1 MLKHSKWVVILF
13 ITILSSSFSFGQL
26 DRTEKSYEPTF
37 QKGLHALKQGD
48 TLTAFQ
54 YFQSVYTV
62 APKQADVNY
71 YYIMLSLV
79 LNKPYA
85 ADIANQWIAGSANRI
100 YSARLN
106 YYLGRFYYSKQQ
118 ASACLNAYSKVT
130 IDDLENTEIG
140 LMKFE
145 QSYLYFKNGDWDKAV
160 DLLNNIRQVKSSPH
174 YFDANYY
181 AGFIALQRKDYKLAM
196 ECFTIASEQ
205 NSYKT
210 LTPFYISQIYYL
222 LGDIDAAMN
231 NCETALK
238 AGNQFYKA
246 DLEQLLGHLLF
257 DKKQYARAL
266 PYLENFVSGKKEI
279 DFQDLYQ
286 LSFCYFEAAQWDKA
300 INGFKKL
307 ANAEDSLGQN
317 SMYLLATCYLKVD
330 NKLGAKNAFLLCA
343 TKSQNLAQK
352 EVSLFNY
359 AKLSAALK
367 DYSTAVSTLDKFI
380 ISYPNSIYVEEAKSL
395 WITSLTYS
403 NNFIQALEAYQ
414 SIESPS
420 AELLKVYPSI
430 LYGRACLYLN
440 DGQVDNAFSLFEK
453 IANTPYNTK
462 VLTLSQFWL
471 GELAYK
477 LGRVQE
483 SILNLEAYLQ
493 NPITSNE
500 VSVAHANYTLGYSY
514 LKLGGYQKA
523 LTHFNNVIDNT
534 AIIHFDTYQKDA
546 FTRIADCQ
554 MMQKQLKPA
563 LQAYQKIIDLDW
575 INRDYATLQK
585 SILLGGLGKPKD
597 KINILKDYTDNFPHS
612 AFINDAR
619 FELADTYV
627 SQEDF
632 QSAIAPLSQVL
643 LEKDATSFY
652 PQAYYKLGIVYFNLD
667 KNEMALS
674 TFNDLFKEYPNSVES
689 DNSVEFVRNIYVENQ
704 TPELFVQFMNQN
716 NKPLSTNEQ
725 DSLIF
730 RSAMLKYEQK
740 KYSESALGFS
750 KYLALFPLGKHQ
762 IEAIYLNA
770 EIAYAALQY
779 DSAANYF
786 AKVADQYTNQYAERS
801 ALVAAR
807 LFYFNFKQYEKA
819 EKYFNLLLQI
829 ATQQENKT
837 EASRGLL
844 RCQYKLEQWAA
855 CAPTATLILED
866 KSSAVDDLL
875 MANMVLYHKSILSG
889 DTLNAIAIL
898 NKVIK
903 FSTATYTAEAHY
915 NLAKIYYDQAKYTL
929 AEKTAFEMIKKQAS
943 FEYWVTKAYIL
954 LGDIYIGQKD
964 NFNAIATYKSVSENA
979 NFDDLKQIAADK
991 LSLLQSADQNNLK

>member
-13 ITILSSSFSFGQL
+13 ITIFSTNLSYGQM
-26 DRTEKSYEPTF
+26 DRTEKGYEQTF

-54 YFQSVYTV
+54 YFQSVYTI
-62 APKQADVNY
+62 APKHADVNY
-71 YYIMLSLV
+71 YYIMLALV
-79 LNKPYA
+79 LDKPYA
-85 ADIANQWIAGSANRI
+85 ADIANQWISGSSNRI
-100 YSARLN
+100 YSTRLN
-106 YYLGRFYYSKQQ
+106 YYLGSFYFRKQQ
-118 ASACLNAYSKVT
+118 STLCLEAYSKVT
-130 IDDLENTEIG
+130 IDDLENSEIG

-145 QSYLYFKNGDWDKAV
+145 QSYLFFKNGNWDKAV
-160 DLLNNIRQVKSSPH
+160 DLLNNIRQVKNSPH

-181 AGFIALQRKDYKLAM
+181 AGFIALQRKDFKLSM
-196 ECFTIASEQ
+196 ECFNIASEQ
-205 NSYKT
+205 SSYKT

-222 LGDIDAAMN
+222 LGDVDAAMN
-231 NCETALK
+231 NCEAALK

-266 PYLENFVSGKKEI
+266 PYLESFVSGKKEL

-286 LSFCYFEAAQWDKA
+286 LSFCYFEASQWDKA
-300 INGFKKL
+300 INGFKQL

-343 TKSQNLAQK
+343 TKSQNLSQK
-352 EVSLFNY
+352 EISLFNY

-380 ISYPNSIYVEEAKSL
+380 ISYPNSVYVDEAKAL

-403 NNFIQALEAYQ
+403 NNFIQALDAYQ

-420 AELLKVYPSI
+420 AELIKVYPSI

-440 DGQVDNAFSLFEK
+440 DGQVENAFGMFEK
-453 IANTPYNTK
+453 ITNTPYNTK

-477 LGRVQE
+477 LGRIQE
-483 SILNLEAYLQ
+483 SVLNLEAYLQ
-493 NPITSNE
+493 NPLESSE
-500 VSVAHANYTLGYSY
+500 VSIAHANYTLGYDY

-523 LTHFNNVIDNT
+523 LIYFNKVIDNT
-534 AIIHFDTYQKDA
+534 ATIHFDIYQKDA

-554 MMQKQLKPA
+554 MMQQHLKPA
-563 LQAYQKIIDLDW
+563 LQAYQKIIDLAW
-575 INRDYATLQK
+575 TNSDYANLQK
-585 SILLGGLGKPKD
+585 SILLGGIGKPKE
-597 KINILKDYTDNFPHS
+597 KINILKDYADNFPHS
-612 AFINDAR
+612 LYMNDAR

-632 QSAIAPLSQVL
+632 QNAIAPLSQVL
-643 LEKDATSFY
+643 LEKNATSFY

-689 DNSVEFVRNIYVENQ
+689 DNSVEFVRNIYLENQ
-704 TPELFVQFMNQN
+704 TPELFVQFMNAN

-750 KYLALFPLGKHQ
+750 KYLELFPSGKHQ
-762 IEAIYLNA
+762 IEAVYLNA
-770 EIAYAALQY
+770 EIAYAAQQY
-779 DSAANYF
+779 DSAAAYF
-786 AKVADQYTNQYAERS
+786 AKVADQSTNQYAERS

-807 LFYFNFKQYEKA
+807 LYYFNFKQYERA
-819 EKYFNLLLQI
+819 EKYFNLLTQI

-844 RCQYKLEQWAA
+844 RCQYKLEKWAE
-855 CAPTATLILED
+855 CAPTAITILED
-866 KSSAVDDLL
+866 KSSANDDIL
-875 MANMVLYHKSILSG
+875 MANMVLFHKSILSG
-889 DTLNAIAIL
+889 DTINSIVIL

-903 FSTATYTAEAHY
+903 FASSTYTAEAHY
-915 NLAKIYYDQAKYTL
+915 NLAKIYYDQSKFAV

-954 LGDIYIGQKD
+954 LGDIYVGQKD
-964 NFNAIATYKSVSENA
+964 NFNAIATFKSVSENA
-979 NFDDLKQIAADK
+979 NFDDLKQIAAEK